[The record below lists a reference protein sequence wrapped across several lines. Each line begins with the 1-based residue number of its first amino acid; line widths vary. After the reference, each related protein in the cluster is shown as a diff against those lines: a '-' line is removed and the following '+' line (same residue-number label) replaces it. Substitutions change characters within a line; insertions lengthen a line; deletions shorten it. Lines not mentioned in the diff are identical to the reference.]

1 MMYVLQMFPHVV
13 LVLVI
18 VFLVIVIVLVLVV
31 VVVVAGA
38 VYFLLLGKTVTF
50 VANQLPKSLNGR
62 ASRDAGIK
70 SPRSCSKA
78 MPSKAHVGSNAS
90 KAPTSRRG
98 GWRETQGF
106 FGKCFDVFS
115 GGDLRN
121 MKAEDIKCST

>member
-1 MMYVLQMFPHVV
+1 
-13 LVLVI
+13 
-18 VFLVIVIVLVLVV
+18 
-31 VVVVAGA
+31 
-38 VYFLLLGKTVTF
+38 
-50 VANQLPKSLNGR
+50 
-62 ASRDAGIK
+62 
-70 SPRSCSKA
+70 

-121 MKAEDIKCST
+121 MKAEDIKCSTWGVCVYKNCFKRRMQ